1 MGRNNN
7 SDDMWELDKSQINI
21 QESGESV
28 AQNNKGFYIS
38 ADDFGPLA
46 KYVKDQNIT
55 DIDYI
60 IMKIFIETTLMLY
73 YSPFYKSILE
83 MFIR

>member
-1 MGRNNN
+1 MAALGAEITTE
-7 SDDMWELDKSQINI
+7 DI
-21 QESGESV
+21 
-28 AQNNKGFYIS
+28 
-38 ADDFGPLA
+38 
-46 KYVKDQNIT
+46 QNIT